1 LTQPSLSARRTH
13 SSLRAALV
21 DLVEESGFD
30 AVTVTALCD
39 RALVG
44 RATFY
49 RYYTDKFDLAAR
61 IFDEALDDL
70 LASVDDEGVSHR
82 QRWRGFLDHVAR
94 NDRLYRALLVTS
106 PQQWFAARMQA
117 RLAAMADTH
126 LPEDGIFGPGSDKA
140 VAGVVAAVF
149 VQSISWWLAGGRTVP
164 TQVMAD
170 GTGRLARAV
179 IAEAGAP
186 GAPGASGR

>member
-1 LTQPSLSARRTH
+1 MAQPSLSARRTH

-61 IFDEALDDL
+61 VFDDALDEM
-70 LASVDDEGVSHR
+70 LASVDDASVSHR
-82 QRWRGFLDHVAR
+82 QRWRGFLDHIAR
-94 NDRLYRALLVTS
+94 HDRLYRALLVTS
-106 PQQWFAARMQA
+106 PQQWFAARIQA

-126 LPEDGIFGPGSDKA
+126 LPEHGIFGPGSDTA
-140 VAGVVAAVF
+140 VAGVVAAIF

-164 TQVMAD
+164 TQVIAD
-170 GTGRLARAV
+170 GTARLARAV
-179 IAEAGAP
+179 VTEASAP
-186 GAPGASGR
+186 V

>member
-1 LTQPSLSARRTH
+1 LAQPSLSARRTH

-21 DLVEESGFD
+21 DLVEENGFD

-61 IFDEALDDL
+61 VFEDALDDL
-70 LASVDDEGVSHR
+70 LDSVDDATVTHR
-82 QRWRGFLDHVAR
+82 QRWVGFLDHVAG

-106 PQQWFAARMQA
+106 PQPWFAARMQA

-126 LPEDGIFGPGSDKA
+126 LPEHGIFGPGSDVA
-140 VAGVVAAVF
+140 VAGVVAAIF

-164 TQVMAD
+164 TQVIAD

-186 GAPGASGR
+186 A

>member
-49 RYYTDKFDLAAR
+49 RYYQDKFDLAAR
-61 IFDEALDDL
+61 VFDDALDDL

-94 NDRLYRALLVTS
+94 NDRLYRGLLVTT

-126 LPEDGIFGPGSDKA
+126 LPEHGIFGAGSDTA
-140 VAGVVAAVF
+140 VAGVVAAIF
-149 VQSISWWLAGGRTVP
+149 VQSISWWLAGGLAVP
-164 TQVMAD
+164 AQVIAD
-170 GTGRLARAV
+170 ATGRLALAV
-179 IAEAGAP
+179 ITEASAP
-186 GAPGASGR
+186 VSER